1 MEPIILPFEKE
12 LFDSNQYKKYLK
24 EQKQVS
30 GYVPNS
36 PETVPQK
43 EPEPKNKKKKT
54 YPQDWVTYNSYQMRE
69 KLMGYRLISDV
80 VDFLQIEEKK
90 KLGRP
95 TVNLKDVLKSLCV
108 KEFCGLSSRR
118 LHSELVLLKA
128 MNYIENVYHF
138 NTICKYLGEPK
149 IQGYLKEIAILLA
162 TPLREVETCVAID
175 SSGISTRRFAQKW
188 SDIRQDFSAHRE
200 YKKLHILCGVRTGA
214 IFSFDITNGN
224 EADSPFFKPL
234 LSDAV
239 KIFSIKDVCA
249 DAGYLSRDNC
259 TFTEEVGAR
268 PFILPKKNS
277 TTHPKGSWAYARMVR
292 MWKEK
297 KELWNPLYH
306 RRSKVENT
314 FFRIKIKYGEYVRGK
329 LDQTQTNEIMCKIIA
344 HNLGVLS
351 QAMLQFGAQPGFW

>member
-1 MEPIILPFEKE
+1 MAIIILPYEE
-12 LFDSNQYKKYLK
+12 GLLDSANYLK
-24 EQKQVS
+24 ELHEQKQISEYTESISEVIP
-30 GYVPNS
+30 GR
-36 PETVPQK
+36 
-43 EPEPKNKKKKT
+43 EPEPKKKKKKT
-54 YPQDWVTYNSYQMRE
+54 YPQDWPTYNSYQMRE
-69 KLMGYRLISDV
+69 KLMGYRLLNDV

-95 TVNLKDVLKSLCV
+95 TVNLKDILKSLCV

-138 NTICKYLGEPK
+138 NTICKYLAEPS
-149 IQGYLKEIAILLA
+149 IQKYLKEIAILLA

-200 YKKLHILCGVRTGA
+200 YKKLHMLCGIRTGA
-214 IFSFDITNGN
+214 IFSFDITAGN
-224 EADSPFFKPL
+224 EADSPLFKPL
-234 LSDAV
+234 LSDAI
-239 KIFSIKDVCA
+239 KILPIKDVCA

-259 TFTEEVGAR
+259 SFTEEVGAR
-268 PFILPKKNS
+268 PFILPKKNC

-297 KELWNPLYH
+297 KALWNPLYH

-314 FFRIKIKYGEYVRGK
+314 FYRIKIKYGEYVRGK

-351 QAMLQFGAQPGFW
+351 QGMLQFGVQPGFW